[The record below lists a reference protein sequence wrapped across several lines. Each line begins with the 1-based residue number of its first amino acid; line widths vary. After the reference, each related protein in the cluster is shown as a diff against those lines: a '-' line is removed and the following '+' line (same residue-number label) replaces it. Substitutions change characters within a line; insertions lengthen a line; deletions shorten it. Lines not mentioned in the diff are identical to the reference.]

1 MKILVV
7 DDDPIVIE
15 SCKRILR
22 DTDLEA
28 LYTSSVDE
36 ALKQLE
42 NHTIHL
48 IIADIKMPEKDGL
61 YLISICKNRFPHIPI
76 LVISGYSTEETI
88 RHSLSTGAEKYIP
101 KPFTPEELLN
111 AINEIIKYPNEDT
124 NAEDTNI

>member
-1 MKILVV
+1 MKILIV

-22 DTDLEA
+22 DTEFES

-36 ALKQLE
+36 ALENLE
-42 NHTIHL
+42 NHSIGL

-61 YLISICKNRFPHIPI
+61 YLISICKKRFPHIPI

-101 KPFTPEELLN
+101 KPFTPEELIN
-111 AINEIIKYPNEDT
+111 AINNILNNHKENT
-124 NAEDTNI
+124 NT